1 MRLPLVSA
9 ALLVAALAAIGC
21 TRGEPPGAQSAP
33 SVTDS
38 RPSRPPQGLPTPGS
52 GDATVAPVQSSAPV
66 VANGSVDAPVDASA
80 SEAGDGATDSE
91 AEPEA
96 DPRNR
101 AKPQLNSPMLQP
113 HARALLEAI
122 AKDDPEIGREFFF
135 PRAPFKPLKD
145 VADADRYW
153 VQLMEAYK
161 RDIHELHRKR
171 RDWTD
176 ATFES
181 FELGTDPG
189 WVKPGDEYNKIGY
202 YRTFRAQLKYRC
214 ADKSHWLQVQ
224 TIISWNKEWY
234 ITHLLP
240 IRH

>member
-1 MRLPLVSA
+1 MRPSILSV
-9 ALLVAALAAIGC
+9 ALLGGALSALGC
-21 TRGEPPGAQSAP
+21 ARAEPPGAQSAP
-33 SVTDS
+33 SVTES
-38 RPSRPPQGLPTPGS
+38 RPRQAPPVRPAPGPGS
-52 GDATVAPVQSSAPV
+52 APLAPVQSSASA
-66 VANGSVDAPVDASA
+66 VADGSVDAAADATLSDGR
-80 SEAGDGATDSE
+80 EGATDAQTGQE
-91 AEPEA
+91 G
-96 DPRNR
+96 DPSNR
-101 AKPQLNSPMLQP
+101 AKPEPNSPMLEV

-122 AKDDPEIGREFFF
+122 AKDDPEFGRDFFF

-153 VQLMEAYK
+153 VQLMAAYK

-181 FELGTDPG
+181 FALGTEPG

-202 YRTFRAQLKYRC
+202 YRTFRARLKYRC
-214 ADKSHWLQVQ
+214 GDKSYSLQVQ

-234 ITHLLP
+234 VTHLLP